1 MKLYG
6 FGPTRSLRALWG
18 AQGARRGLRIYP
30 DGGLAG
36 CGIAVRGHAVLL
48 MSERPHPRRSYGRR
62 VYLEDAANNRA
73 VGEHVEVVIVPLAGQ
88 ARELKAR
95 FRIS

>member
-1 MKLYG
+1 
-6 FGPTRSLRALWG
+6 
-18 AQGARRGLRIYP
+18 
-30 DGGLAG
+30 
-36 CGIAVRGHAVLL
+36 
-48 MSERPHPRRSYGRR
+48 